1 MSTELTAETLI
12 PLSVQERKALIL
24 EQASLIDVSQ
34 IVDEDLYVAYRRGQ
48 VISSIAPA
56 YLQYQIEQDNQ
67 NGSVLESAQQSELIC
82 SQTNKFAENFIEWLK
97 RDFEKKKLILENHP
111 NPSNIFELC
120 GVKYFDT
127 SNVTRN
133 LSTKIGRLW
142 EEIADIS
149 PYVIVP
155 DFEFGIKITGVDIIL
170 FLDET
175 VNFAQLKTQK
185 GTLTGSQTIRAIKE
199 LGIHDNPLFIAAFN
213 IGEST
218 FMKNSKIPYICGKE
232 FWDVIQIDYDLVENH
247 VRDMLQRIDKY
258 FTELITSSN
267 KITTDL
273 SKM

>member
-1 MSTELTAETLI
+1 MSTFTAETLI
-12 PLSVQERKALIL
+12 PLSVQERKALISQQV
-24 EQASLIDVSQ
+24 ELIDVSE
-34 IVDEDLYVAYRRGQ
+34 IADEDLHKAYRLGQ
-48 VISSIAPA
+48 VISSVAPA
-56 YLQYQIEQDNQ
+56 YFEYQIEQDNQ
-67 NGSVLESAQQSELIC
+67 HGSVLELAQQSQLIY

-120 GVKYFDT
+120 GAKYFDT
-127 SNVTRN
+127 SYVTRN
-133 LSTKIGRLW
+133 LSIKMDRLW

-170 FLDET
+170 FSDET

-185 GTLTGSQTIRAIKE
+185 GTLTRYQTIRARKE
-199 LGIHDNPLFIAAFN
+199 LGIHENPLFIAAFN

-218 FMKNSKIPYICGKE
+218 FTINFKIPYICGKE
-232 FWDVIQIDYDLVENH
+232 FWDVIQMDYDLVENH

-258 FTELITSSN
+258 FTELIASSN
-267 KITTDL
+267 KITTDS